1 MLMKRRLVFLL
12 LISLS
17 IGSCG
22 KRGNF
27 PPVGS
32 YSSVLI
38 VTETG
43 QLDKSTENLVRQIQH
58 PVDYYTKEELQF
70 KAKLIPASELEKE
83 PPSKNMILFGL
94 VRQGEI
100 GRLIEGFIGTSSV
113 RKVLEGQINVF
124 RKLDYPY
131 AGQLTIVITA
141 ASNERLAKVVSE
153 NGPLIRD
160 IIEEANRERLRNYL
174 LQKEKK
180 ELEEEI
186 RAKYKFTL
194 RVPFLYELNQERKEV
209 PGIEFVRTAPH
220 RGLTVSWRSW
230 QQGGVSLADSSSLYD
245 IRADLAWKMYDK
257 DVMRRD
263 LVSFA
268 EDRLGDY
275 RVVRMDGYWENS
287 EGIYGGPYSC
297 FFLYD
302 DLRSRLWIVDTL
314 VYGPGFDKHPLLREL
329 RAVAETFRPN

>member
-1 MLMKRRLVFLL
+1 MRRGLAFLL
-12 LISLS
+12 VAVALL
-17 IGSCG
+17 GSCSR
-22 KRGNF
+22 RGSF

-32 YSSVLI
+32 YSSVMI

-43 QLDKSTENLVRQIQH
+43 KLDKLTESLVRQVQH

-70 KAKLIPASELEKE
+70 KAKLVSARLVDKE

-94 VRQGEI
+94 VREGEV
-100 GRLIEGFIGTSSV
+100 GKLIEGFIGTASV
-113 RKVLEGQINVF
+113 RKVLEGKTNLF

-131 AGQLTIVITA
+131 AGQLTIIITA
-141 ASNERLAKVVSE
+141 ASKERLAEVVSE
-153 NGPLIRD
+153 NGALIRD
-160 IIEEANRERLRNYL
+160 IIEEANRGRLRDYL
-174 LQKEKK
+174 LKKEKQ
-180 ELEEEI
+180 ELTEEI

-194 RVPFLYELNQERKEV
+194 RIPFLYELNQERKDI

-230 QQGGVSLADSSSLYD
+230 PSGGVSLADSSSLYD
-245 IRADLAWKMYDK
+245 IRAELAWKMYDK

-263 LVSFA
+263 LVFFA
-268 EDRLGDY
+268 EDRIGNY
-275 RVVRMDGYWENS
+275 EIVRMDGYWENS

-302 DLRSRLWIVDTL
+302 EILSRLWIIDTL

-329 RAVAETFRPN
+329 RAVAETFDLN